1 MLQARAISKSYGG
14 NQVLDGVSFVV
25 NAGERLALL
34 GPNGAGKSTLLRILA
49 GAEEPDAG
57 RVVLS
62 PPSLQVGYVP
72 QGYADQLDVSV
83 ESVLPELARRRAL
96 EQEVARLAIR
106 LAQEKQPPTSLANA
120 YQVAV
125 EELAAL
131 SNAVESEIQPLLQE
145 WGLGSLDHGRPVG
158 SLSGGE
164 RTRLGLAR
172 ALARRPDVLML
183 DEPTNHLDMAGIED
197 LEAWLA
203 GYRGALVL
211 VTHDRA
217 LLATIPTSVLELS
230 PEGGG
235 WRDFSGPYTA
245 FLETKQRELE
255 QQRSAYGR
263 QGRQVRRVREQIRR
277 LKQRASRVENETTD
291 FHFQKQATRVAR
303 QAKVVERRLERFL
316 TSERRVERPERQS
329 RLRPELAAAARS
341 GDRVLL
347 LECVSLQAGGR
358 TILRDVSFELFYG
371 DRAALL
377 GPNGSGKTA
386 LLRAIARGLEPAS
399 GLVRVG
405 SGVRIGLLEQ
415 GQEALDP
422 SLNAIEMLRSL
433 AAVDE
438 GTLRR
443 FLDHYLLTASDV
455 HTPASRLSYGQRA
468 RLALA
473 KLALEGVNL
482 LLLDEPTNHL
492 DIASREA
499 FEEELGGF
507 EGTVLIVTHD
517 RYFVESFASKLLRIE
532 GESVRE
538 YRLRV

>member
-1 MLQARAISKSYGG
+1 MLQARAITKSYGG

-49 GAEEPDAG
+49 GVEKPDAG

-72 QGYADQLDVSV
+72 QGYADRLDASL
-83 ESVLPELARRRAL
+83 ESVLPELVRRRTL
-96 EQEVARLAIR
+96 EEEVARLAIR
-106 LAQEKQPPTSLANA
+106 LAQEKNPPTSLANA
-120 YQVAV
+120 YQIAV
-125 EELAAL
+125 EELAA
-131 SNAVESEIQPLLQE
+131 STKAVKGEVQPLLQE
-145 WGLGSLDHGRPVG
+145 WGLGSLDFGRPVG

-172 ALARRPDVLML
+172 VLARRPDVLLL

-217 LLATIPTSVLELS
+217 LLATIPTSVLELAS
-230 PEGGG
+230 EGGG
-235 WRDFSGPYTA
+235 WRHFSGPYIG
-245 FLETKQRELE
+245 FLETKERELA
-255 QQRSAYGR
+255 QQRSTYGR
-263 QGRQVRRVREQIRR
+263 QQRQVRRVKEQVRR
-277 LKQRASRVENETTD
+277 LKQHAARIEKETT
-291 FHFQKQATRVAR
+291 HFFYRKRAARVAR

-316 TSERRVERPERQS
+316 TSEQRVERPERQS
-329 RLRPELAAAARS
+329 QLRPELAAAARS
-341 GDRVLL
+341 GDRVLSVEGL
-347 LECVSLQAGGR
+347 CLKAGGR
-358 TILRDVSFELFYG
+358 AIVRDVSFELFCG
-371 DRAALL
+371 DRVALL
-377 GPNGSGKTA
+377 GPNGSGKTT
-386 LLRAIARGLEPAS
+386 LLRAIAGALEPAS
-399 GLVRVG
+399 GLMRVG
-405 SGVRIGLLEQ
+405 SSVRMGLLEQ
-415 GQEALDP
+415 GQEDLDP
-422 SLNAIEMLRSL
+422 SLNAVEMLRPL

-443 FLDHYLLTASDV
+443 FLDHYLLTESDA

-499 FEEELGGF
+499 FEEVLGSF